1 MVSKTGE
8 MRRTS
13 SVKNRDDGSDVR
25 LKVPERYAE
34 IKAKLL
40 DVLNPVETDLYILL
54 LENGEKSIMEIADLI
69 DYDRTEAYHLVCALQ
84 NKGVVTADFR
94 YPIKFAAV
102 PVNKVFKILSK
113 TKQKDHARIS

>member
-1 MVSKTGE
+1 MVSKADE

-13 SVKNRDDGSDVR
+13 SVQKRDDRSDAQ
-25 LKVPERYAE
+25 LKVPEKYAD

-40 DVLNPVETDLYILL
+40 GVLNPLETDLYILL
-54 LENGEKSIMEIADLI
+54 LENGEKSIMEIVDLI
-69 DYDRTEAYHLVCALQ
+69 KFDRTETYHLVCALQ
-84 NKGVVTADFR
+84 NKGVITAAFR

-113 TKQKDHARIS
+113 TKPKNHTPIA

>member
-1 MVSKTGE
+1 MVSKTDE

-13 SVKNRDDGSDVR
+13 PVQNRDDRSDAR
-25 LKVPERYAE
+25 LKVPERSAD

-40 DVLNPVETDLYILL
+40 DVLNPVETNLYILL

-69 DYDRTEAYHLVCALQ
+69 DFDRTETYHLVSALQ
-84 NKGVVTADFR
+84 NKGVITAAFR

-102 PVNKVFKILSK
+102 PVNKAFKILSK
-113 TKQKDHARIS
+113 TKQKDHTRIS

>member
-1 MVSKTGE
+1 MVSKADE

-13 SVKNRDDGSDVR
+13 PVQKRDDGSDVQ
-25 LKVPERYAE
+25 LKVPERYAG

-40 DVLNPVETDLYILL
+40 DILNPLETDLYILL

-69 DYDRTEAYHLVCALQ
+69 NFDRTETYHLVSALQ
-84 NKGVVTADFR
+84 NKGVITAAFR
-94 YPIKFAAV
+94 YPIKFSAV

-113 TKQKDHARIS
+113 TKPKNHTPIA